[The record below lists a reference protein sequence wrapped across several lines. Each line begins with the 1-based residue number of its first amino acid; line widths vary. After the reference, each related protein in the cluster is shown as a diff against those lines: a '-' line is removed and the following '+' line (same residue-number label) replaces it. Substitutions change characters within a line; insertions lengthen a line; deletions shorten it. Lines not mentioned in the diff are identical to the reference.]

1 MIMRQHIKDI
11 FITVAI
17 LTAAFTLA
25 SCGEKTMDEE
35 VPQEI
40 LTTDIDY
47 CIYSDLGAEVT
58 EIIRERFLGEQV
70 SCASAKVV
78 FVNDEDLEVEDIR
91 YAYLSGIAVVVVSPE
106 AATLTPVIKSWNAG
120 AVSAGTIDGCLFVA
134 IHKSGS
140 TYSMAESSTNGMNG
154 LVNYLTSIP
163 VSLENSASGE
173 ELLQAAHYYWADEAH
188 IKGTTVLKRKPKYS
202 YVMKGQAYMEFFCS
216 VIPLYAF
223 KSSKSNYA
231 GDFYI
236 VDATFSVD
244 SRDMYSGVKKVY
256 WVTDKWHDTVSGF
269 YLAGYDLVVTLLDS
283 NGNEVAATFTQ
294 GPSPTTTIGSTT
306 YTSGVDWSFQSALS
320 GGTTG
325 GNLTAAGGCSY
336 NSEEKRTIEDI
347 TIQDQSTGTGKLTYV
362 IDINNLPKKPTEP
375 PLISSSTMDFHFSWV
390 WQIDNTKEFDTT
402 TGFKMKVA
410 YKHLTYHVTTSNS
423 SDQVYWD
430 WATHGTTT
438 LDLPIPNRVPA
449 GKVRLEN
456 SEDEFMYK
464 VKFRGAESSK
474 NTYEDLSGSVYSKG
488 QAYEISLPE
497 GKYYVEYMVGEKSG
511 KTTVF
516 EVERGEA
523 LTLSSG
529 AYIY

>member
-1 MIMRQHIKDI
+1 MIMKRLKDI
-11 FITVAI
+11 FITAAI
-17 LTAAFTLA
+17 LAAAFTLA
-25 SCGEKTMDEE
+25 SCGEKTIDDEE

-47 CIYSDLGAEVT
+47 CIYSDPGAEVT
-58 EIIRERFLGEQV
+58 EIIKERFLGEQV
-70 SCASAKVV
+70 PCASAKVV
-78 FVNDEDLEVEDIR
+78 FVNDEDLEAEDVR
-91 YAYLSGIAVVVVSPE
+91 NAYMCGIAVVVVSPE
-106 AATLTPVIKSWNAG
+106 ASTLVPVIKSWNAG
-120 AVSAGTIDGCLFVA
+120 AVSAGIIDGCLLVA

-140 TYSMAESSTNGMNG
+140 TFSMAESSANGMNG

-163 VSLENSASGE
+163 VSLENSAAGE

-223 KSSKSNYA
+223 KSTRSNYA

-244 SRDMYSGVKKVY
+244 SKDMYSGVNKVY
-256 WVTDKWHDTVSGF
+256 WVTDQWHDLVSGF
-269 YLAGYDLVVTLLDS
+269 YLTGYVLEITLLDS
-283 NGNEVAATFTQ
+283 NGNEVAATFPK

-336 NSEEKRTIEDI
+336 NSSEKRTIEDI
-347 TIQDQSTGTGKLTYV
+347 TIEEKSTGKGKVIYS
-362 IDINNLPKKPTEP
+362 IDINNLPKKPAEP

-390 WQIDNTKEFDTT
+390 WQVDNTKEFDTT
-402 TGFKMKVA
+402 TGYKMKVE
-410 YKHLTYHVTTSNS
+410 YKNLGYTVKTNSN
-423 SDQVYWD
+423 DQVYWD
-430 WATHGTTT
+430 WATHGKTT
-438 LDLPIPNRVPA
+438 LDLPIPNRVPSSN
-449 GKVRLEN
+449 VIFEN
-456 SEDEFMYK
+456 SENDFMHHVY
-464 VKFRGAESSK
+464 FI
-474 NTYEDLSGSVYSKG
+474 DLVHPLSYGDGTSVYSKG
-488 QAYEISLPE
+488 QAFEVSLPE
-497 GKYYVEYMVGEKSG
+497 GKYGLTFMIGNKGYSYTGL
-511 KTTVF
+511 
-516 EVERGEA
+516 EVKRGETI
-523 LTLSSG
+523 TLSSG